1 MAARVLAARAFEPDP
16 NFLPGVKLAA
26 GFTPWFLPSN
36 SCLGC
41 AVTAAAARESERSVF
56 ISWPGFWE
64 SCQRDYSDFA
74 AICGGRRRRRSPSIT
89 ATTGRR
95 PLHRDRRASHP
106 RAPIGFILHAL
117 ECRRFAT
124 AQARS
129 RRRPARVLRL
139 PPYVASHRG
148 GRAGQSRAPTR
159 AHPSFARTSAMART
173 RARRHSRC
181 RSRGRRGPVGC
192 PGSRVAARVALE
204 GLKAAPLDTLRF
216 LH

>member
-1 MAARVLAARAFEPDP
+1 MDRPELSTGRKASGGKTLDFD
-16 NFLPGVKLAA
+16 A
-26 GFTPWFLPSN
+26 GFTPCFLPSN

-41 AVTAAAARESERSVF
+41 AITAAAARESERSAL
-56 ISWPGFWE
+56 ISCGFLGE
-64 SCQRDYSDFA
+64 LSASLSARSQRFA

-89 ATTGRR
+89 APTGRR
-95 PLHRDRRASHP
+95 PRHRGGRATHP

-148 GRAGQSRAPTR
+148 GRAGQPRAPKR
-159 AHPSFARTSAMART
+159 AHASFARTSATART
-173 RARRHSRC
+173 RATRHACC

-192 PGSRVAARVALE
+192 PGSRVAARVA
-204 GLKAAPLDTLRF
+204 
-216 LH
+216 